1 MYEEDRVRALEEY
14 EDIFEQAGNENAVLQ
29 LLVSPTRQAVNL
41 ARAYDAKDR
50 GSLSEGGEGP
60 AYLTVIDDLR
70 RQAGTL
76 MPAAP
81 VLIDHDDDDDGQL
94 SLFDKPDVADTVF
107 NNLEL
112 GNLPEL
118 EEDELPEIPVEEID
132 HYPDEDRSAETLPPP
147 VIPDRTAP
155 AEEKPNREV
164 EDFSDAVDSFL
175 ADFTVSGDSGDGEAL
190 YQAQFAESRTEER
203 PAPAPVP
210 VMDRHDEDRPLP
222 AEPKKPAPAPRAD
235 VTLSPPDL
243 PPQTKKKLSVPLLIL
258 YILIAIP
265 VTLLLIALLLV
276 PAALSLVLAATGLC
290 VGFAGIV
297 EAFTAF
303 SVFADMLLVF
313 GLAIALAAFGLLL
326 FWVFIWFLGGA
337 IPGVIR
343 SACRLGGKLCYREVP
358 V

>member
-70 RQAGTL
+70 RQAGAL

-81 VLIDHDDDDDGQL
+81 VLAVDSDDSQI
-94 SLFDKPDVADTVF
+94 SLFDKPDVADSVF

-118 EEDELPEIPVEEID
+118 EEDELPEIPPEEID
-132 HYPDEDRSAETLPPP
+132 SYPDEDRGTETLSPP
-147 VIPDRTAP
+147 VIPDRTAQT
-155 AEEKPNREV
+155 EETPNREV
-164 EDFSDAVDSFL
+164 EAFSDAVDAFL
-175 ADFTVSGDSGDGEAL
+175 ADFTVRGDSGDGEAP
-190 YQAQFAESRTEER
+190 YPAQFAESKTEER
-203 PAPAPVP
+203 PAPTPAPVL
-210 VMDRHDEDRPLP
+210 DHHDEDRPLS
-222 AEPKKPAPAPRAD
+222 AEMIANAQNTRPD
-235 VTLSPPDL
+235 VMPILPDL
-243 PPQTKKKLSVPLLIL
+243 PPQTKKKASVPLLIL
-258 YILIAIP
+258 YSLIAIP
-265 VTLLLIALLLV
+265 ITLLLIVLLLV
-276 PAALSLVLAATGLC
+276 PAALCLGLAAAGLSA
-290 VGFAGIV
+290 GFAGVV

-313 GLAIALAAFGLLL
+313 GLALAIAAFGLLL
-326 FWVFIWFLGGA
+326 FWCFVWFLVGA
-337 IPGVIR
+337 IPGLIR
-343 SACRLGGKLCYREVP
+343 GACRLGGKLCYREVP

>member
-50 GSLSEGGEGP
+50 GSFSGGGEGP

-81 VLIDHDDDDDGQL
+81 VLAVDSDDSQI
-94 SLFDKPDVADTVF
+94 SLFDKPDVADSVF

-118 EEDELPEIPVEEID
+118 EEDEMPEIPPEEID
-132 HYPDEDRSAETLPPP
+132 RFPDEDRSTESLPPTA
-147 VIPDRTAP
+147 IPEKTAT
-155 AEEKPNREV
+155 AEETPSREV
-164 EDFSDAVDSFL
+164 EDFSDAVDAFL
-175 ADFTVSGDSGDGEAL
+175 ADFTVRGNANGVETP
-190 YQAQFAESRTEER
+190 YPAQFAESMSEEL
-203 PAPAPVP
+203 PAPVP
-210 VMDRHDEDRPLP
+210 ASVMERHDEDSPLP
-222 AEPKKPAPAPRAD
+222 TELKRPTSAPRAD
-235 VTLSPPDL
+235 VTPILPDL
-243 PPQTKKKLSVPLLIL
+243 PPQTKKKASVPLLIL
-258 YILIAIP
+258 YSLIAIP
-265 VTLLLIALLLV
+265 ISLLLIALLLV
-276 PAALSLVLAATGLC
+276 PAALCLGLAAAGLSA
-290 VGFAGIV
+290 GFAGMV

-313 GLAIALAAFGLLL
+313 GFALALAAFGLLL
-326 FWVFIWFLGGA
+326 FWCFVWFLGGA

-343 SACRLGGKLCYREVP
+343 GACRLGGKLCYQEVP